1 MNFPT
6 KSTSKIILTVFVC
19 TLLSFNLVYGVS
31 AQGTVVKAEASTN
44 QPQVG
49 DTLTVNIII
58 SNVQNLFGV
67 DIKLN
72 WNSSILNL
80 VSTNPQLGVE
90 SHSGGVLHESQSFP
104 IEVVYNDASQTL
116 GQYHLLATS
125 TGSAIPSFSGSGTIT
140 IVTFNVTGIGYTGLA
155 LIDVELSELAADRT
169 VNLVTPSTSVDPV
182 NPLIPEF
189 PITAIMGLLL
199 VLATASVA
207 ISTKLL
213 RKEQPAEW
221 KNSNLIERILASL
234 KKDSLCWVF
243 FCL

>member
-1 MNFPT
+1 MNTPT
-6 KSTSKIILTVFVC
+6 KSASKIILTVFVC

-49 DTLTVNIII
+49 DTLTVNIKI

-67 DIKLN
+67 DLTLN
-72 WNSSILNL
+72 WNSSILTL
-80 VSTNPQLGVE
+80 VSATPQLGVE

-125 TGSAIPSFSGSGTIT
+125 TGSVTPSFSGTIST
-140 IVTFNVTGIGYTGLA
+140 VTFNVTGIGSTGLA
-155 LIDVELSELAADRT
+155 FEDVELSELTADRT

-182 NPLIPEF
+182 NPIIPEF

-213 RKEQPAEW
+213 R
-221 KNSNLIERILASL
+221 NRTTY
-234 KKDSLCWVF
+234 
-243 FCL
+243 